1 MGLVLFLPVSSDKDF
16 NDVTTICPVISEQC
30 EGEINLMLLVI
41 GLV

>member
-16 NDVTTICPVISEQC
+16 NDVTTIFPVISEQC